1 MKILV
6 TGANGY
12 IGKRIIPILLHD
24 QHEVVCCVRDKNRL
38 NLEPSLQ
45 KQVEIAEGNFLEPD
59 TLQNLPKD
67 IDVAYFLIH
76 SMSSSISDFM
86 KMEADSAR
94 NFVDYIE
101 STEAKQIVYLS
112 GLINEDVKLSPHL
125 ESRHNVEKIL
135 AASRVPHTVLRA
147 GIIVGSGSAAF
158 EIIRDLIEKL
168 PLMITPK
175 WVNTKTQPI
184 AVRDVLQFL
193 TKVVGKEETYSQSFD
208 IGGPEVL
215 TYKEMMQQ
223 YSEVRGLRRA
233 IITVPVMTPRL
244 SSYWLYFVT
253 NTSYK
258 LAVNLVNS
266 MKVDVVCQDNRLSEM
281 LGIETASYREAIRR
295 AFERI
300 EQNTVVS
307 SWKDAFIS
315 SSSSERI
322 NDFIKVPEHG
332 VFRDYREVNIKGDEQ
347 KVLENIWSLGGKNG
361 WFYADKLWM
370 LRGAIDKVAGGVGLR
385 RGRTNPDEIHP
396 GDALDFWRVIVADK
410 QNPRLLL
417 FAEMKLPGEAWLEFR
432 INDHK
437 LIQTATFRPKGLWGR
452 FYWYSVVPF
461 HYFIFRKMAHR
472 IANKA

>member
-1 MKILV
+1 
-6 TGANGY
+6 
-12 IGKRIIPILLHD
+12 
-24 QHEVVCCVRDKNRL
+24 
-38 NLEPSLQ
+38 
-45 KQVEIAEGNFLEPD
+45 
-59 TLQNLPKD
+59 
-67 IDVAYFLIH
+67 
-76 SMSSSISDFM
+76 
-86 KMEADSAR
+86 
-94 NFVDYIE
+94 
-101 STEAKQIVYLS
+101 
-112 GLINEDVKLSPHL
+112 
-125 ESRHNVEKIL
+125 
-135 AASRVPHTVLRA
+135 
-147 GIIVGSGSAAF
+147 
-158 EIIRDLIEKL
+158 
-168 PLMITPK
+168 LMITPK